1 MVMSRVAVYATV
13 LVAYVA
19 GLVVMGFW
27 MRRRTRSAEDFYIGG
42 RQVGPWV
49 TAFSFVAA
57 YFSSVVIVGGGAFG
71 YRFGMSTAWIA
82 AANVLL
88 GCTLVWIVLG
98 RRLWHFTKRLDTM
111 TIPGFIG
118 RRYEARGAEVISA
131 VIIFVFM
138 IVYNVSVLVG
148 MGRIMEGLM
157 GIPYGTSVII
167 AGLIILFYVSIGGYL
182 AVVWT
187 SFVQAWIMMF
197 GLLLLALA
205 TLGAVGGLSAGNL
218 ALARIDTG
226 LVETP
231 GVWGWSGLV
240 SFALIVSFGVWG
252 MPQLLVRFY
261 SMRSTKVLRLGT
273 VLATLGGAMAV
284 LPYVTGALS
293 RLILPPLDNPDL
305 AIPLLTERVLNPW
318 GGAIFLAG
326 VMAAGMSTFASVL
339 IIVSGAIVEDLRG
352 GRRNQSAGAATDG
365 GSREVT
371 LGRLASLAAGLVS
384 LGIAY
389 RPPALVL
396 VITAFAWAVIAS
408 ACLWPVVLGVYW
420 RRGTRAGATASML
433 AGGGV
438 ALAWMAAGKP
448 LGVHGFI
455 PGVFASLVIFIVV
468 SLVTEPPPRD
478 VVARAWGETPAGAD
492 SDSSRASCSS
502 GSSALRGPVPLR
514 LC

>member
-1 MVMSRVAVYATV
+1 MSNAGVYATV
-13 LVAYVA
+13 L
-19 GLVVMGFW
+19 GLYLLMLVGLGLWMGK
-27 MRRRTRSAEDFYIGG
+27 RTRSAADFYIGG

-71 YRFGMSTAWIA
+71 YRFGMSTMWVA
-82 AANVLL
+82 ATNVLF

-98 RRLWHFTKRLDTM
+98 RRLWGFTKRLDTM

-118 RRYEARGAEVISA
+118 KRYGAREAEIFSA
-131 VIIFVFM
+131 LIIFVFM

-157 GIPYGTSVII
+157 GIPYTSAVLI
-167 AGLIILFYVSIGGYL
+167 AGLIILIYVSIGGYL

-187 SFVQAWIMMF
+187 SFVQAWIMIF
-197 GLLLLALA
+197 GLLLLTFA
-205 TLGAVGGLSAGNL
+205 TLGKVGGLARAVTDL
-218 ALARIDTG
+218 AAIDPG

-231 GVWGWSGLV
+231 GVWGWGGLV
-240 SFALIVSFGVWG
+240 SFALIVSLGVWG

-261 SMRSTKVLRLGT
+261 SMKSTRVLRLGT

-284 LPYVTGALS
+284 LPYMTGAMS
-293 RLILPPLDNPDL
+293 RLLLPPLENPDL
-305 AIPLLTERVLNPW
+305 AIPMLTETVLNPW

-339 IIVSGAIVEDLRG
+339 IIVSGAIVRDLRRG
-352 GRRNQSAGAATDG
+352 GAAENPEEERAGATHQ
-365 GSREVT
+365 VM
-371 LGRLASLAAGLVS
+371 LGRMASMIAGL
-384 LGIAY
+384 LALFMAY

-420 RRGTRAGATASML
+420 KRGTRAGATSSMI
-433 AGGGV
+433 AGVVV
-438 ALAWMAAGKP
+438 ALGWMIAGKP
-448 LGVHGFI
+448 MGIHGFI
-455 PGVFASLVIFIVV
+455 PGVVV
-468 SLVTEPPPRD
+468 SLVVFVGVSLFTEPPDAALIR
-478 VVARAWGETPAGAD
+478 RAWGEE
-492 SDSSRASCSS
+492 
-502 GSSALRGPVPLR
+502 
-514 LC
+514 